1 METLRT
7 RWRGSL
13 SCVLLLLTTVGA
25 RSSVVD
31 DTVATVN
38 GEAVLLSDF
47 QNEYATALRQ
57 SGLKDDQGL
66 KKETLDRM
74 IDRLVLSQAAAQQ
87 GIKVLDR
94 EVDEAVARI
103 ESGFT
108 TDENGKTLTEEEAQR
123 AFQDELKAEGVDFPR
138 FQERI
143 RKELAGRKLIERE
156 VQPRVRAP
164 ARKEVRAYFDRLAAY
179 AASGSTQPPS
189 GMESDDAAQFLQ
201 IAAQIRHLTAE
212 RVRVSNILV
221 AIAPDASEKE
231 IDRARAK
238 AEAIRAE
245 ILQRGASS
253 FADVARAESE
263 DAETAADGGDL
274 GVIARGEAAPGFEKA
289 IFALPLGEVSPP
301 ILTGAGYRLAL
312 VQGKSVAEPPRLERF
327 EAKLSQILAQSAYRT
342 EARRYV
348 EELRRKA
355 EIIVQK

>member
-1 METLRT
+1 MAVAHPGKRSMETLRT

-103 ESGFT
+103 ESCFT

-123 AFQDELKAEGVDFPR
+123 ALQDELKAEGVDFPR

-212 RVRVSNILV
+212 RVRVSNKIG
-221 AIAPDASEKE
+221 
-231 IDRARAK
+231 R
-238 AEAIRAE
+238 
-245 ILQRGASS
+245 
-253 FADVARAESE
+253 
-263 DAETAADGGDL
+263 
-274 GVIARGEAAPGFEKA
+274 
-289 IFALPLGEVSPP
+289 
-301 ILTGAGYRLAL
+301 
-312 VQGKSVAEPPRLERF
+312 
-327 EAKLSQILAQSAYRT
+327 
-342 EARRYV
+342 
-348 EELRRKA
+348 
-355 EIIVQK
+355 